1 MKNLPAFFLFFLL
14 VNSQIN
20 GATGPLQTLTEPV
33 QIMHYIHELN
43 AQLSEHS
50 LHATFINHFILKKNL
65 ELISFLR
72 SKTINKEQLQQYEE
86 CWVQLTKM
94 LAETEETITLYRH
107 SPLLKKI
114 TDKTASLLCQDSIIP
129 TTLSKK
135 KFIDNYQ
142 RLITTPMNV
151 HAKIIAKITNLETTL
166 EKTKKHGI
174 KRGLGQALR
183 PLFIKKPSKKM
194 PDPSLYVQALLKH
207 ATQYPKPFISK
218 KAQAGLYNKENTLP
232 S

>member
-1 MKNLPAFFLFFLL
+1 MKNLLAFFLFFLL
-14 VNSQIN
+14 LNSQIN
-20 GATGPLQTLTEPV
+20 GATGPLQTLTEPT
-33 QIMHYIHELN
+33 QIVHYIHELN

-65 ELISFLR
+65 ELVSFLR
-72 SKTINKEQLQQYEE
+72 TRTINKEQLQQYEE
-86 CWVQLTKM
+86 YWLQLTEM
-94 LAETEETITLYRH
+94 LSETEETITLYRN

-114 TDKTASLLCQDSIIP
+114 VHKTTPLLLQDSIIP

-142 RLITTPMNV
+142 RLVTTPMNV
-151 HAKIIAKITNLETTL
+151 HAKIIAKITNLETTI

-183 PLFIKKPSKKM
+183 PFFIKKPSRKM
-194 PDPSLYVQALLKH
+194 TEPSLYVQALLKH
-207 ATQYPKPFISK
+207 ATSK
-218 KAQAGLYNKENTLP
+218 KAQADIFDKENTLP